1 MITFKQFLEQKESPP
16 ITVELTGEYTEDGD
30 IKDYMPDV
38 NYETYDVF
46 YNGEA
51 IGEVHV
57 DDYFGYI
64 SGTLGGRG
72 VKIDRNGRNVQLALN
87 QYFSEPAGQKRLEAL
102 TRQLGIT

>member
-1 MITFKQFLEQKESPP
+1 MKTFKQFLEQKEQP
-16 ITVELTGEYTEDGD
+16 ITAELTGEYTEDGD
-30 IKDYMPDV
+30 TRDYMPDV

-46 YNGEA
+46 YNGTN
-51 IGEVHV
+51 IGEVRA

-64 SGTLGGRG
+64 SGTLGNRS